1 MLLVN
6 GCFIKNPTQINIDSA
21 YIYRIE
27 VESGADFE
35 ELKKIYS
42 SLSIVNIET
51 KIATSLNDQRNINLH
66 NPQRQ
71 IFLYGLPNKSEPE

>member
-35 ELKKIYS
+35 ELKNIYP
-42 SLSIVNIET
+42 LLTIVNIQT
-51 KIATSLNDQRNINLH
+51 NHLKGQRIIDSS

-71 IFLYGLPNKSEPE
+71 IFLHGLPNKSEPE